1 MKHAIKKEPA
11 EHDRMDRVLIII
23 SVICGLIA
31 VTALSIGLAIMN
43 GIIDDGNTGN
53 TNSETINNSNSSDSD
68 CVGQCPLNA

>member
-43 GIIDDGNTGN
+43 GIIDDGNTEN
-53 TNSETINNSNSSDSD
+53 TNSETINNSNSSNGD